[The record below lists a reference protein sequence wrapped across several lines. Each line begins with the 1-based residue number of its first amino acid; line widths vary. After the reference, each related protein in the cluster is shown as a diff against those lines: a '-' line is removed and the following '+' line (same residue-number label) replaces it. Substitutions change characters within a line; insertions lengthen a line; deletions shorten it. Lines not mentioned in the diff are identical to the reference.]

1 MNFNIKLFLLC
12 PIPDDQKP
20 INQYFSLKEN
30 ILFNLLGINKTN
42 YFSKILLNYILFFT
56 LITPFTFLFKLNK
69 EIFLFNSLFS
79 INIILIFFIINFVL
93 WLQLLNQFRNAR
105 LFYEEG
111 SWYDG
116 QFWEKPIELIKND
129 KLIIQQKIKPIIKRI
144 IKAITLL
151 MGINS
156 LIFIIYS

>member
-42 YFSKILLNYILFFT
+42 YFYKILINYILFFI

-79 INIILIFFIINFVL
+79 INILLIFFIINFVL

-151 MGINS
+151 MSINS

>member
-42 YFSKILLNYILFFT
+42 YFSKILLNYILFFI

-69 EIFLFNSLFS
+69 QIFLFNSLFS

>member
-30 ILFNLLGINKTN
+30 IFFNVLGINKTN
-42 YFSKILLNYILFFT
+42 YFSKILINYVLFFI

-79 INIILIFFIINFVL
+79 INTILIFFIINFVL

-151 MGINS
+151 MSINS

>member
-30 ILFNLLGINKTN
+30 ILFNILGINKTN
-42 YFSKILLNYILFFT
+42 YFYKILINYILFFI

-79 INIILIFFIINFVL
+79 INILLIFFIINFVL

-151 MGINS
+151 MSINS

>member
-30 ILFNLLGINKTN
+30 ILFNILGINKTN
-42 YFSKILLNYILFFT
+42 YFYKILINYILFFI

-79 INIILIFFIINFVL
+79 INILLIFFIINFVL

-105 LFYEEG
+105 LFYEEA

-151 MGINS
+151 MSINS

>member
-42 YFSKILLNYILFFT
+42 YFYKILINYILFFI

-79 INIILIFFIINFVL
+79 INILLIFFIINFVL

-151 MGINS
+151 ISVNS
-156 LIFIIYS
+156 LIFIVYS

>member
-42 YFSKILLNYILFFT
+42 YFSKILLNYILFFI

>member
-30 ILFNLLGINKTN
+30 ILFNILGINKTN
-42 YFSKILLNYILFFT
+42 YFYKILINYILFFI

-79 INIILIFFIINFVL
+79 INTILIFFIINFVL

-151 MGINS
+151 MSINS

>member
-30 ILFNLLGINKTN
+30 ILFNVLGINKTN
-42 YFSKILLNYILFFT
+42 YFSKILINYILFFI

-79 INIILIFFIINFVL
+79 INTILIFFIINFVL

-129 KLIIQQKIKPIIKRI
+129 KLITILKVQPIIQRL
-144 IKAITLL
+144 IKTLSFL
-151 MGINS
+151 GF
-156 LIFIIYS
+156 LILFLILKF

>member
-30 ILFNLLGINKTN
+30 ILFNILGINKTN
-42 YFSKILLNYILFFT
+42 YFYKILINYILFFI

-79 INIILIFFIINFVL
+79 VNILLIFFIINFVL

-151 MGINS
+151 MSINS

>member
-12 PIPDDQKP
+12 PIPDEQKP

-42 YFSKILLNYILFFT
+42 YFSKILINYILFFL
-56 LITPFTFLFKLNK
+56 LITPFTFFFKLNK

-151 MGINS
+151 MSINS

>member
-42 YFSKILLNYILFFT
+42 YFSKILLNYILFFI

-79 INIILIFFIINFVL
+79 INLILIFFIINFVL

>member
-42 YFSKILLNYILFFT
+42 YFYKILINYILFFI

-79 INIILIFFIINFVL
+79 VNILLIFFIINFVL

-151 MGINS
+151 MSINS

>member
-30 ILFNLLGINKTN
+30 ILFNVLGINKTN
-42 YFSKILLNYILFFT
+42 YFSKILINYILFFI

-79 INIILIFFIINFVL
+79 INILLIFFIINFVL

-151 MGINS
+151 MSINS

>member
-30 ILFNLLGINKTN
+30 ILFNVLGINKTN
-42 YFSKILLNYILFFT
+42 YFSKILINYILFFI

-79 INIILIFFIINFVL
+79 INTILIFFIINFVL

-151 MGINS
+151 MSLNS
-156 LIFIIYS
+156 LIFIVYS

>member
-42 YFSKILLNYILFFT
+42 YFYKILINYILFFI

-79 INIILIFFIINFVL
+79 INTILIFFIINFVL

-151 MGINS
+151 ISVNS
-156 LIFIIYS
+156 LIFIVYS